1 MTETPHSRQLIARDI
16 ADAVRLR
23 RCLNDA
29 VSELEIAIG
38 FSDWNGVRRALE
50 LLQNALFEDG

>member
-1 MTETPHSRQLIARDI
+1 MTETPEDRKLIARDI

-29 VSELEIAIG
+29 VSELEIAVG
-38 FSDWNGVRRALE
+38 FSDWNRVRRALE
-50 LLQNALFEDG
+50 LLQNALSEDG